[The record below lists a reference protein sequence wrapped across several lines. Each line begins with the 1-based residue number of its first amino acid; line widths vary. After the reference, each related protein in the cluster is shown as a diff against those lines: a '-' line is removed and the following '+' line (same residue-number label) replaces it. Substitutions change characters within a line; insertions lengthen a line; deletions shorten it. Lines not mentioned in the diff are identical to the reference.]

1 LLADVQSH
9 RGGDFTPGMRVSFSL
24 LERPVL
30 LAAESELAELA
41 KEQQNEQASVAA
53 Q

>member
-1 LLADVQSH
+1 
-9 RGGDFTPGMRVSFSL
+9 MRVSFSL

-30 LAAESELAELA
+30 LAAEHELAQLA
-41 KEQQNEQASVAA
+41 QEQLDEQATLAA